1 MSRYVVL
8 IDGKPG
14 AFGVVFPD
22 CPGCTAMGETVEEAL
37 ANAIEALADWALDAD
52 PMPVPRSVA
61 QLRRDP
67 DVKASLAEG
76 DALALVP
83 LVLDEGRPV
92 KANLSIDAGLLA
104 AIDEAARVR
113 GLSRSAF
120 LSSAARDKIRTEG

>member
-14 AFGVVFPD
+14 AYGVVFPD

-37 ANAIEALADWALDAD
+37 ANATEALADWALDAD
-52 PMPVPRSVA
+52 PMPAPRSVA
-61 QLRRDP
+61 QIRRDP
-67 DVKASLAEG
+67 EVKASLAEG

-83 LVLDEGRPV
+83 LVQDAGRPV
-92 KANLSIDAGLLA
+92 KANLSLDAGLLA
-104 AIDEAARVR
+104 AIDEAARAR

>member
-14 AFGVVFPD
+14 AYGVVFPD

-37 ANAIEALADWALDAD
+37 ANATEALADWALDAD
-52 PMPVPRSVA
+52 PMPAPRSVA

-67 DVKASLAEG
+67 EVKASLAEG

-83 LVLDEGRPV
+83 LVQDAGRPV
-92 KANLSIDAGLLA
+92 KANLSLDAGLLA
-104 AIDEAARVR
+104 AIDEAARAR

>member
-52 PMPVPRSVA
+52 PMPAPRSVA

-67 DVKASLAEG
+67 EVKASLAEG

-83 LVLDEGRPV
+83 LVLDEGRSV